1 MKKYLI
7 CFIICSVLILSTIN
21 VFAAKFSFD
30 VSEDLNVDISETY
43 TNGEHK
49 MIPLRKT
56 AENLGYNVIWNG
68 EEMGIIVANEN
79 VNIKIYIG
87 KDNYYIQA
95 YEGNVMSNPVMVGAA
110 PELKDGK
117 TYVPA
122 VMLNMLNFY
131 NNLVSSEVSMN

>member
-7 CFIICSVLILSTIN
+7 CLIICIVFILSTVN

-43 TNGEHK
+43 TNGEHT

-56 AENLGYNVIWNG
+56 AENLGYNVIWND
-68 EEMGIIVANEN
+68 EEMSITVADGN

-87 KDNYYIQA
+87 KDSYYIQA
-95 YEGNVMSNPVMVGAA
+95 YEGNAMSNSVMVGAA

-122 VMLNMLNFY
+122 VMLTMLNFY
-131 NNLVSSEVSMN
+131 DNLVISGVSMD

>member
-7 CFIICSVLILSTIN
+7 CLIICIVFILSTVN

-30 VSEDLNVDISETY
+30 VSEDLNVDMSKTY
-43 TNGEHK
+43 TNGEHT

-56 AENLGYNVIWNG
+56 AENLGYNVIWND
-68 EEMGIIVANEN
+68 EEMSITVANGN

-87 KDNYYIQA
+87 KDSYYIQA
-95 YEGNVMSNPVMVGAA
+95 YEGNAMSNPVMVGAA

-122 VMLNMLNFY
+122 VMLTMLNFY
-131 NNLVSSEVSMN
+131 DNLVISGVSMD